1 MRTTMSV
8 IPENTLKRA
17 KRIALTILFCIPVV
31 AVFGYFTRN
40 VITNNVLQILCF
52 TLIMGVGVLIE
63 ELIYSKRQKKL
74 DEKKKD
80 NKHVDVF
87 K

>member
-1 MRTTMSV
+1 MRTTISI
-8 IPENTLKRA
+8 IPESTYKRA
-17 KRIALTILFCIPVV
+17 KRVALTILFCIPVV

-40 VITNNVLQILCF
+40 IITNNALQIVCF
-52 TLIMGVGVLIE
+52 TLIMGVAVFLE

-74 DEKKKD
+74 EEKKKD